1 MRAIVV
7 YYMLSDLMMSQAQSS
22 MIFGVYVAF
31 FYLTPLLAGIAADR
45 WLGRRRAI
53 ILGGAIMALGHF
65 PLNFAPTFY
74 AGLAVLVIGNGFFL
88 PAIRARLGDLYVSR
102 SDQLSVGKDCVRK
115 ASDQM
120 LPVP

>member
-1 MRAIVV
+1 MGTVQKTWFGHPAGLTILFLTQTWEQFSYYGMRAIVV

-31 FYLTPLLAGIAADR
+31 FYLTPMLGGIAADR

-65 PLNFAPTFY
+65 Q
-74 AGLAVLVIGNGFFL
+74 IG
-88 PAIRARLGDLYVSR
+88 RASCRERVCQYV
-102 SDQLSVGKDCVRK
+102 
-115 ASDQM
+115 
-120 LPVP
+120 